1 MSRKIAGLVAM
12 LTAAA
17 GLVGSTLTAYA
28 DTSVQGTGSSTIS
41 FVPVV
46 ERIADGNTFVDYTFT
61 ENLVGI
67 VEGIRIGTGEVV
79 FHPDGT
85 FNTQNTG
92 IFTGTIAGKSGSAE
106 MDFRGSGT
114 FASAGGNYVVT
125 AGTGGLA
132 GVHAQGTDSGSATG
146 PTSFFD
152 TNSFKVTFGAP

>member
-1 MSRKIAGLVAM
+1 MSRRIAGLVAM
-12 LTAAA
+12 VMAAA
-17 GLVGSTLTAYA
+17 GLAGSTLTAYA
-28 DTSVQGTGSSTIS
+28 DAPVQGTGSSTIS
-41 FVPVV
+41 FVPMV

-61 ENLVGI
+61 EKLVGI
-67 VEGIRIGTGEVV
+67 VDGTRVGTGEAV

-92 IFTGTIAGKSGSAE
+92 LFTGAIAGKSGTAE

-132 GVHAQGTDSGSATG
+132 GVHAQGTDSGFATG
-146 PTSFFD
+146 ATSFFD
-152 TNSFKVTFGAP
+152 TNSFRVTFGAP